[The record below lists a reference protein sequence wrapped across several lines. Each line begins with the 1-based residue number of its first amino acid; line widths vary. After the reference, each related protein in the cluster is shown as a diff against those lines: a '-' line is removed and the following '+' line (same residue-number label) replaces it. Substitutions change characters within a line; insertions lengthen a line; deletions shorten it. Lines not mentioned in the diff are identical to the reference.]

1 MLTSLEWFTC
11 LLYLFGTAQVPGI
24 ETLTEDID
32 EFQSA
37 SQVAASVSTFL
48 YG

>member
-1 MLTSLEWFTC
+1 MIYF
-11 LLYLFGTAQVPGI
+11 YLFGTAQAPGV

-37 SQVAASVSTFL
+37 SQVAGSVSIFP